1 MLTDRLATER
11 TVSIW
16 PPYVG
21 ILCSSYLT
29 NRVTYCVL
37 DCMYPE
43 ANWSASS
50 LKLFVSYGLIQNY
63 AKDAVNG
70 LLPSPFRGSVY
81 YEIVIVYM

>member
-1 MLTDRLATER
+1 
-11 TVSIW
+11 
-16 PPYVG
+16 
-21 ILCSSYLT
+21 
-29 NRVTYCVL
+29 
-37 DCMYPE
+37 MYPE